1 MSNERRQYVLD
12 TDDGRRTFTAR
23 LIFDGANDTISY
35 VDIEDYRYIPR
46 EPCICVGDCEGTRV
60 RRCVMEDETQ
70 PELESG
76 DNK

>member
-1 MSNERRQYVLD
+1 MPTVLPAKDRMRRTPMSNERRQYVLD

-46 EPCICVGDCEGTRV
+46 PK
-60 RRCVMEDETQ
+60 